1 MDINTRIAEI
11 SDRIKQAALAASRSA
26 DSITLVAVSKVQP
39 EDRIEDALTAGL
51 RVFGENRVQE
61 AQGRWATRRAIY
73 PDLKLHLIGPL
84 QSNKVEDA
92 MALFDV
98 IETVD
103 RPKLVET
110 LAKLAGAGNKLPK
123 LLVQVNTG
131 EEEQKAGVAP
141 RDLPALLNLCATQRL
156 PIEGLMCIPPE
167 NEEPAMHFALLAK
180 LAQRHDLGVLSM
192 GMSGDFEAAI
202 TFGATHVRVGSALFG
217 TRVSPA

>member
-1 MDINTRIAEI
+1 MDINSRIAEI

-141 RDLPALLNLCATQRL
+141 RDLPALLNLCAAHGL

-180 LAQRHDLGVLSM
+180 LAQRHGLGVLSM

-202 TFGATHVRVGSALFG
+202 KFGATHVRVGSALFG

>member
-110 LAKLAGAGNKLPK
+110 LAKLAGAGNTLPK

-141 RDLPALLNLCATQRL
+141 RDLPALLNLCAAHRL

-202 TFGATHVRVGSALFG
+202 KFGATHVRVGSALFG

>member
-1 MDINTRIAEI
+1 
-11 SDRIKQAALAASRSA
+11 
-26 DSITLVAVSKVQP
+26 VAVSKVQP
-39 EDRIEDALTAGL
+39 EDRIEDVLTAGL

-202 TFGATHVRVGSALFG
+202 KFGATHVRVGSALFG

>member
-1 MDINTRIAEI
+1 MDINSRIAEI

-141 RDLPALLNLCATQRL
+141 RDLPALLNLCATHRL

-202 TFGATHVRVGSALFG
+202 KFGATHVRVGSALFG

>member
-141 RDLPALLNLCATQRL
+141 RDLPALLNLCAARRL

-167 NEEPAMHFALLAK
+167 DEEPAMHFALLAK
-180 LAQRHDLGVLSM
+180 LAQRHGLGVLSM